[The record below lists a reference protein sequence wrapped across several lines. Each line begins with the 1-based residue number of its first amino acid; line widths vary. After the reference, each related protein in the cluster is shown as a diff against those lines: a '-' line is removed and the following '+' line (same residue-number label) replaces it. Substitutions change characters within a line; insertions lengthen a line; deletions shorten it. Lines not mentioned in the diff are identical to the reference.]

1 MVADIQLLQGKI
13 VEDLDQY
20 PKNFTKLMEEL
31 ALEILTDED
40 LAIASSSATSIRGTG

>member
-13 VEDLDQY
+13 IEDLDQY

-31 ALEILTDED
+31 ALEILTDEE
-40 LAIASSSATSIRGTG
+40 LAIAGQSSGSRE

>member
-13 VEDLDQY
+13 IEDLDQY

-31 ALEILTDED
+31 ALEILTDEE
-40 LAIASSSATSIRGTG
+40 LAIASGQRSAG